1 MKKIFL
7 FCAAFLGALASFA
20 QSDTDYARALSF
32 VNEDGTEVTSGSEVT
47 RTTIVDDPLGL
58 YPGMIESG
66 LYVKPNYDGDEVLGA
81 ALRVKVTRIDNGTFQ
96 YCFPQSC
103 QTATSPL
110 TNETSAGAMSAD
122 YADNSLQTEWYLN
135 NLTDYGEVNAE
146 LTLLVNV
153 QEEYLNSQGKKRYR
167 WVYKTDGPTVKLNL
181 VNRDPTA
188 INGVTDET
196 SKKVVARYA
205 VGGQQISSA
214 CKGIN
219 IVRYSDGSVRKVNV
233 R

>member
-7 FCAAFLGALASFA
+7 LCIAFLGTMASFA
-20 QSDTDYARALSF
+20 QSDTDYARAFSF
-32 VNEDGTEVTSGSEVT
+32 VNEDGTEVASGSEVT
-47 RTTIVDDPLGL
+47 RTTVTDDPLEI

-66 LYVKPNYDGDEVLGA
+66 LYVKPNYDGDEVLGV
-81 ALRVKVTRIDNGTFQ
+81 ALRVKLSHIDSGVFQ

-103 QTATSPL
+103 QTTTTPVEN
-110 TNETSAGAMSAD
+110 TTSAGSMSSD

-135 NLTDYGEVNAE
+135 NLTDYGQATAE

-153 QEEYLNSQGKKRYR
+153 QEEYLNSKGQTRKR
-167 WVYKTDGPTVKLNL
+167 WAYKADGPTVTLNL

-196 SKKVVARYA
+196 SRKAVARYA
-205 VGGQQISSA
+205 IGGQQLSSA

-219 IVRYSDGSVRKVNV
+219 IVKYSDGSVKKVNV

>member
-7 FCAAFLGALASFA
+7 LCAAFLGALASFA
-20 QSDTDYARALSF
+20 QSDTDYARAFSF
-32 VNEDGTEVTSGSEVT
+32 VNEDGTEVASGSDVT
-47 RTTIVDDPLGL
+47 RTNVVDDPLEL

-66 LYVKPNYDGDEVLGA
+66 LYVKNNYEGDEVLGV
-81 ALRVKVTRIDNGTFQ
+81 ALRVKLTRIDSGIFQ

-110 TNETSAGAMSAD
+110 TNETSAGEMDAD
-122 YADNSLQTEWYLN
+122 YANNSLQTEWYLN
-135 NLTDYGEVNAE
+135 NLTDYGQTNAE

-153 QEEYLNSQGKKRYR
+153 QEEYLNSKGQTRKR
-167 WVYKTDGPTVKLNL
+167 WAYKADGPTVKLNL

-196 SKKVVARYA
+196 VKKAVARYA

-219 IVRYSDGSVRKVNV
+219 IVKYSDGSVRKVNV